1 MLLTNKPKELTPE
14 NAAAALVEGKLP
26 LVDVRNAHERADAHA
41 AGSRHIPLDELPGRL
56 GELATD
62 TPVAFVCRSGA
73 RSSRAARAAAKHG
86 VQALNVRGGMLAWEK
101 AGLATERAKQS
112 A

>member
-1 MLLTNKPKELTPE
+1 MLFTNKPKELTPE
-14 NAAAALVEGKLP
+14 DAATALGQGKLT
-26 LVDVRNAHERADAHA
+26 LVDVRDTDERADAHV

-56 GELATD
+56 GELAAD

-86 VQALNVRGGMLAWEK
+86 VQASNVRGGMLAWEK
-101 AGLATERAKQS
+101 AGLATERARNS